1 MHDAV
6 LAKTEII
13 ITMKIRV
20 LTTLLLLGATAQLQ
34 ASSLGTFTQ
43 EADAFFK
50 KYVRNGMV
58 DYFMVKS
65 DDAIASLYEQVGSMS
80 LANTTAAQKKAFYI
94 NAYNVVVIKSIVDK
108 YPVGSPMDI
117 SGFFDGAKH
126 KVAGDMLTL
135 NALEKTK
142 LLRVYEDAR
151 IHFVVVCAA
160 QGCPKLASFAYSADK
175 LESQIQAQTRK
186 SLNDEYFIRTRG
198 NGVQVS
204 KIFEWYESDFT
215 KNGQSV
221 VGYINQ
227 FRDEKI
233 PNNFR
238 KTSYEYD
245 WALNKQ

>member
-1 MHDAV
+1 
-6 LAKTEII
+6 
-13 ITMKIRV
+13 MKIRV
-20 LTTLLLLGATAQLQ
+20 LTSLLLLVAATQLQ
-34 ASSLGTFTQ
+34 AASLGSFTQ

-58 DYFMVKS
+58 DYAQVKS

-94 NAYNVVVIKSIVDK
+94 NAYNIAVIKSIVDK
-108 YPVGSPMDI
+108 YPVNSPMDI

-126 KVAGDMLTL
+126 QIAGNSLTL
-135 NALEKTK
+135 NELEKTK

-160 QGCPKLASFAYSADK
+160 QGCPKLASFAYTPEE
-175 LESQIQAQTRK
+175 LESQLQAQTRK
-186 SLNDEYFIRTRG
+186 SLNDDYFIRIRG
-198 NGVQVS
+198 NRVQVS
-204 KIFEWYESDFT
+204 KIFEWYASDFT
-215 KNGQSV
+215 QNGQSV

-233 PNNFR
+233 PTNLRNG
-238 KTSYEYD
+238 SYEYD

>member
-1 MHDAV
+1 
-6 LAKTEII
+6 
-13 ITMKIRV
+13 MKIRV
-20 LTTLLLLGATAQLQ
+20 LTILLLLGAAVHLQ
-34 ASSLGTFTQ
+34 AASLSPFTQ

-58 DYFMVKS
+58 DYAKVKS
-65 DDAIASLYEQVGSMS
+65 DGAVTTLYDQVGSMS
-80 LANTTAAQKKAFYI
+80 LTNATAAQKKAFYI
-94 NAYNVVVIKSIVDK
+94 NAYNIVVIKSIVDK

-117 SGFFDGAKH
+117 NGFFDGAKH

-135 NALEKTK
+135 NELEKTK

-186 SLNDEYFIRTRG
+186 SLNDEYFIRIRR

-215 KNGQSV
+215 KSGQSI
-221 VGYINQ
+221 VGYINE

-233 PNNFR
+233 PTSFR

-245 WALNKQ
+245 WTLNKQ